1 MSDSADDNFE
11 VELLRPAIEMILK
24 GSDRASVTAKGVRKQ
39 LQDLYPKM
47 DIKAHKTAIDSVT
60 FAIFNDQ
67 NDDSE
72 EADEDEHERNGNDKP
87 VHAPVNQEVKHENAS
102 KGRLHAISYTS
113 PAQPIKAERKP
124 TTPRASNQLTDEQI
138 AMRLQN
144 EFNARPSRAGTST
157 APGSAKSKAKSCN
170 AGTKKRKSKSAATI
184 GSDEDDSAPKKQ
196 RKVSNTG
203 FNKLHR
209 LSQEMAD
216 VCGSDQLSRPQVTK
230 ALWVYIK
237 GNDLQL
243 PEKKTEIR
251 LDEKLRVSSPDRRCV
266 SAHQIADCPSPVPCT
281 ENISRIDSQLFHN
294 GQIHSITHS
303 SSAKHVLFT
312 LQEAPLPPRP
322 GERQTRPQTRVIA
335 SVLTQLPA
343 AGQTRAHSYWSF
355 IPTLGYFSHDRIDVP
370 PPQVS
375 LVPWRSSVQSR
386 TIPQLLKPP
395 RFCVLSVHQS
405 SKLQHE
411 KSTVSSSHFR

>member
-72 EADEDEHERNGNDKP
+72 EADSDEHEGNEYGDDIP
-87 VHAPVNQEVKHENAS
+87 VHAPVKQGVKHENGS
-102 KGRLHAISYTS
+102 NGRHAIPYTS

-124 TTPRASNQLTDEQI
+124 TAPRASNQLTDEQI

-144 EFNARPSRAGTST
+144 ELNARPSRAGTST
-157 APGSAKSKAKSCN
+157 ASGSAKSKANSWS

-251 LDEKLRVSSPDRRCV
+251 LDEKLRVSNPDRCCV
-266 SAHQIADCPSPVPCT
+266 SANQIADRSSPVPCT
-281 ENISRIDSQLFHN
+281 ENIPRIDSQLFHN
-294 GQIHSITHS
+294 GQIHR
-303 SSAKHVLFT
+303 
-312 LQEAPLPPRP
+312 EAPLPPRP
-322 GERQTRPQTRVIA
+322 GGRQSRSQTRMTA
-335 SVLTQLPA
+335 SLPTQLPV
-343 AGQTRAHSYWSF
+343 AGH
-355 IPTLGYFSHDRIDVP
+355 I
-370 PPQVS
+370 
-375 LVPWRSSVQSR
+375 
-386 TIPQLLKPP
+386 
-395 RFCVLSVHQS
+395 
-405 SKLQHE
+405 
-411 KSTVSSSHFR
+411 SSHFTGF

>member
-102 KGRLHAISYTS
+102 KSRLHAISYTS

-124 TTPRASNQLTDEQI
+124 TAPRASNQLTDEQI

-144 EFNARPSRAGTST
+144 ELNARPSRAGTST

-251 LDEKLRVSSPDRRCV
+251 LDEKLR
-266 SAHQIADCPSPVPCT
+266 
-281 ENISRIDSQLFHN
+281 RIF
-294 GQIHSITHS
+294 
-303 SSAKHVLFT
+303 
-312 LQEAPLPPRP
+312 P
-322 GERQTRPQTRVIA
+322 G
-335 SVLTQLPA
+335 
-343 AGQTRAHSYWSF
+343 
-355 IPTLGYFSHDRIDVP
+355 
-370 PPQVS
+370 
-375 LVPWRSSVQSR
+375 
-386 TIPQLLKPP
+386 
-395 RFCVLSVHQS
+395 
-405 SKLQHE
+405 
-411 KSTVSSSHFR
+411 STVNSFTMAKFIGKHLYPLDPANVKPDLKQE

>member
-24 GSDRASVTAKGVRKQ
+24 NADRASVTAKGVRKQ

-67 NDDSE
+67 NDESE
-72 EADEDEHERNGNDKP
+72 EGEDYDEEGGGDQCEDEIP
-87 VHAPVNQEVKHENAS
+87 VHPHVKQEVKHENS
-102 KGRLHAISYTS
+102 SNGHHAVPYTS

-124 TTPRASNQLTDEQI
+124 TVPRASNQLTDEQM

-144 EFNARPSRAGTST
+144 ELNARSSRAGSS
-157 APGSAKSKAKSCN
+157 AASGSSKNKAKSWN
-170 AGTKKRKSKSAATI
+170 TSAKKRKSKSSATV
-184 GSDEDDSAPKKQ
+184 GSDEDESAPKKQ

-237 GNDLQL
+237 ANELQI
-243 PEKKTEIR
+243 PEKKTDIR
-251 LDEKLRVSSPDRRCV
+251 LDEKLKVTVLDPPLFLKTRR
-266 SAHQIADCPSPVPCT
+266 
-281 ENISRIDSQLFHN
+281 
-294 GQIHSITHS
+294 
-303 SSAKHVLFT
+303 
-312 LQEAPLPPRP
+312 
-322 GERQTRPQTRVIA
+322 
-335 SVLTQLPA
+335 
-343 AGQTRAHSYWSF
+343 
-355 IPTLGYFSHDRIDVP
+355 
-370 PPQVS
+370 
-375 LVPWRSSVQSR
+375 
-386 TIPQLLKPP
+386 
-395 RFCVLSVHQS
+395 
-405 SKLQHE
+405 
-411 KSTVSSSHFR
+411 